1 MLDRFACN
9 WEASGLTRF
18 ALMLEVLELLG
29 RPRFR
34 GRFVVGF
41 VTVTTTA
48 GSDFTSIE
56 AGEGVVEGAGV
67 ATSAIVPAAA
77 LRRSSRNLARDSRIA
92 AGLNAGAAGSQFL
105 YAPFAVA
112 AAFPRVLPFVCLGV
126 VSCCSSCNSSPK
138 ASPRSTSSSSSL
150 LLPLP
155 LSEVVWFR

>member
-1 MLDRFACN
+1 MLERFACN
-9 WEASGLTRF
+9 CEASGLTRF
-18 ALMLEVLELLG
+18 GLMLEVFELLG

-41 VTVTTTA
+41 VTVTATA
-48 GSDFTSIE
+48 GSDLTSIE
-56 AGEGVVEGAGV
+56 AGEGVGSEVS
-67 ATSAIVPAAA
+67 ATRAVVPAAA
-77 LRRSSRNLARDSRIA
+77 LRRSSRSLARDSRIA

-105 YAPFAVA
+105 YAAPFDVA

-126 VSCCSSCNSSPK
+126 VVCCSSCNSSPK
-138 ASPRSTSSSSSL
+138 ASPRSTSSSSL